1 MKSLR
6 PLKNIFQ
13 ESVNELQ
20 HGEKGVRQNSYVYI
34 HNVMHMA
41 TKNDLLMY
49 VRSIE
54 PDEELVDNIEEAM
67 TEARKHRL
75 KDVKL

>member
-1 MKSLR
+1 
-6 PLKNIFQ
+6 
-13 ESVNELQ
+13 
-20 HGEKGVRQNSYVYI
+20 
-34 HNVMHMA
+34 MHMA